1 MCVGVRCVCQG
12 CVLIRETGVCPW
24 AAAEGQENLVVWESS
39 GWDKSGRPA
48 KHPLPR
54 RVDALKS
61 ARSHAHTP
69 RTHPVRTHTY
79 ASQVLAPF
87 LLAGDTMVTEQPASP
102 CVPWPSRSSL
112 KAKLPLALLLGDGGR
127 QGRGGQ
133 IEKGSMRWSGRSRGR
148 LRGK

>member
-1 MCVGVRCVCQG
+1 MALLVPFKVILSRRPAGCVRRASARRARRG

-24 AAAEGQENLVVWESS
+24 AAAEGQENLVVWESR

-61 ARSHAHTP
+61 ARSRPRPHT
-69 RTHPVRTHTY
+69 PVRTRTHTCVP
-79 ASQVLAPF
+79 VLAPF

-102 CVPWPSRSSL
+102 CVPWTFP
-112 KAKLPLALLLGDGGR
+112 
-127 QGRGGQ
+127 
-133 IEKGSMRWSGRSRGR
+133 R
-148 LRGK
+148 L

>member
-1 MCVGVRCVCQG
+1 MCVSVWCVCVSG

-61 ARSHAHTP
+61 ARSRPHPYTPMHTE
-69 RTHPVRTHTY
+69 THVRVL
-79 ASQVLAPF
+79 VLAPF

-102 CVPWPSRSSL
+102 CVPRPSLVSES
-112 KAKLPLALLLGDGGR
+112 KITTGTTLG
-127 QGRGGQ
+127 
-133 IEKGSMRWSGRSRGR
+133 RWGEARERWAD
-148 LRGK
+148 